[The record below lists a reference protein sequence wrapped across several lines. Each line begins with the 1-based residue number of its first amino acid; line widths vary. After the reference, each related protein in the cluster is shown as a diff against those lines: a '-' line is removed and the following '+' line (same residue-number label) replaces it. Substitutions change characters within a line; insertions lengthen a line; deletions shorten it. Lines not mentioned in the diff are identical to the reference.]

1 MLLEMFSSVIAGA
14 IAGAWVASHVYS
26 KHLAAYRAA
35 LNDAQCE
42 LAAAEKQINAQ
53 QQIYNRFEQR
63 LTHQFSRPHEHEI
76 EEESTH
82 QPIVMLSQEPKA
94 VTIRRDGVLT
104 YEVM

>member
-1 MLLEMFSSVIAGA
+1 MLLEMVSSVIAGA

-35 LNDAQCE
+35 LNDAHCE

-53 QQIYNRFEQR
+53 QQIYTRFEQR
-63 LTHQFSRPHEHEI
+63 LTHQFSRAHEV

-82 QPIVMLSQEPKA
+82 QPVVMLSQEPKA